1 MSHYKHLTPE
11 EREIILILYSYHCTI
26 QFIADCIERDRST
39 IYRELKRNTI
49 HRNIVD
55 RRDDRL
61 RKRVSRAI
69 HQKKSLF

>member
-49 HRNIVD
+49 HRYYSAVAAQAALCGLGMRAVQAD
-55 RRDDRL
+55 LRR
-61 RKRVSRAI
+61 
-69 HQKKSLF
+69 